1 MNRLASVQAKIKRA
15 QKHIQ
20 ELDVALKAFFDTNPY
35 VVGAKRD
42 PQTRKPIYYLVSV
55 KEVDTD
61 IAAIAGNVLQ
71 DLRSALDHLAYQLVQ
86 VGTGRPGPF
95 THVYFPI
102 FDSAT
107 RYEAGKLAQTKG
119 MRQDAIDTID
129 AVKPYKGGNDTLWR
143 LHRLT
148 IVDKHRLLVTV
159 GSYFQ
164 SVDIGPIMQRELKA
178 FAIVS
183 SIALPPLFLRS
194 ADRLYPL
201 KAGDELF
208 VDAPNAK
215 VNEKLQFRFDV
226 ALSEPQVVEGEPL
239 LETLQQMLDL
249 VGKLVP
255 TFEPLLI

>member
-1 MNRLASVQAKIKRA
+1 MNRLAGVQAKIKRA
-15 QKHIQ
+15 KKHIQ

-55 KEVDTD
+55 EDVDVD

-86 VGTGRPGPF
+86 VGTGLPSPF
-95 THVYFPI
+95 NYVYFPI

-107 RYEAGKLAQTKG
+107 KYEAGKLGQIKG
-119 MRQDAIDTID
+119 MRQDAIDAID

-143 LHRLT
+143 LHRLNT
-148 IVDKHRLLVTV
+148 VDKHRLLITV
-159 GSYFQ
+159 GSSFQ
-164 SVDIGPIMQRELKA
+164 SVDIGPIVQRGLEA
-178 FAIVS
+178 FADIGNLGFPS
-183 SIALPPLFLRS
+183 LFLRP

-208 VDAPNAK
+208 IDAPNAK

-226 ALSEPQVVEGEPL
+226 ALSEPQVIEGEPL
-239 LETLQQMLDL
+239 LETLHQMVDL
-249 VGKLVP
+249 VDKLVP
-255 TFEPLLI
+255 IFEPLLV